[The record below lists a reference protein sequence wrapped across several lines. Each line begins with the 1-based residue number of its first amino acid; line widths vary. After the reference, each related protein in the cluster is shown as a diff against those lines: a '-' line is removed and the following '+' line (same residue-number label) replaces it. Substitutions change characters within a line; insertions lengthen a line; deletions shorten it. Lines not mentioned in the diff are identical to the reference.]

1 MDPWGFRRWRRRR
14 QLNVLATTG
23 ACAPCRAPVA
33 GPAACTDL
41 SASQPRPGAQ
51 PASRSAR
58 SSRSRSFPGRGR
70 SRDRL
75 RRQFSSRPLEKH
87 LARPG
92 QPVALP
98 PYCACVSSRIGT
110 HHKSRPRHR
119 DPHPRSTPWT
129 PPPQPPSS
137 SSPATAAAPKSPHRL
152 LLRRRS
158 RPALHR
164 QLHHPIPRGPRTS
177 SRPSEAPGPGK
188 KLIVGVHAALYDSPP
203 PDRRRATSGQPE
215 APAGSR
221 ALAASRFRARSAS
234 EMCAYQP
241 CSCHPG
247 SWPGAAGP
255 GRGTR
260 GTLTD
265 RPRRRA
271 TVAQSP
277 IN

>member
-1 MDPWGFRRWRRRR
+1 MDPRGFQHWRRPR

-41 SASQPRPGAQ
+41 SASQPRSGAQ

-75 RRQFSSRPLEKH
+75 RRQFPSRPLEKH

-110 HHKSRPRHR
+110 HHNPDPATGTLTQGAHHGRHHHY
-119 DPHPRSTPWT
+119 PHPAHHLRRLRH
-129 PPPQPPSS
+129 PS
-137 SSPATAAAPKSPHRL
+137 PLRRL

-164 QLHHPIPRGPRTS
+164 HLHHPNAQKTSRTS
-177 SRPSEAPGPGK
+177 SRPS
-188 KLIVGVHAALYDSPP
+188 
-203 PDRRRATSGQPE
+203 DRA
-215 APAGSR
+215 APAFHCES
-221 ALAASRFRARSAS
+221 F
-234 EMCAYQP
+234 
-241 CSCHPG
+241 
-247 SWPGAAGP
+247 
-255 GRGTR
+255 
-260 GTLTD
+260 
-265 RPRRRA
+265 
-271 TVAQSP
+271 VK
-277 IN
+277 